1 MYHAWVYTEGS
12 IGVHMFICAGFMLH
26 IFVCI
31 LSLYSF
37 KRVLKIH
44 VLRFFLHVC
53 QALKA

>member
-1 MYHAWVYTEGS
+1 
-12 IGVHMFICAGFMLH
+12 MFICAGFMLH
-26 IFVCI
+26 VFVCI

-44 VLRFFLHVC
+44 VLRFFLHMC